1 MSSAEQP
8 MAKQRFC
15 CTSLLAISWVGG
27 GVAAAATTNY
37 PVTQSTAPLIIDGN
51 LDESF
56 WHLIPVQ
63 VLVSAE
69 TGVPAELGG
78 DSRVALR
85 GSELV
90 LAANCPE
97 PGGKVLARSIGHNP
111 IWEKDSYGSPAV
123 EDRMEYRLKYQVPGG
138 VERNLSLAVNPWG
151 AYRIE
156 QDGEPVPVN
165 IQLAAQVTVKGWSSE
180 AVLPLDMLNLDR
192 SAGTPAISLHVERIR
207 SRRPLAPEFHWSWP
221 GPRADAN
228 LVLPAFASMATGLAA
243 PDYRAPAFGN
253 NEPPLEV
260 GRVLAVPPIVPEW
273 DDPAWQ
279 GVRAFTLPQNDPIPR
294 APNYPTEVKWMHDGH
309 TLALLV
315 HVIEPEPVVARAGGR
330 DSGVMR
336 DDHVAIHLA
345 TSGSAFL
352 QIAFSSVGAI
362 WDARGIGPH
371 MGQPQASWNLPV
383 QVQTNIRYGAWT
395 ARINIPLLEC
405 ATALGESRIPS
416 RWRVLI
422 ERYRAER
429 PGEAS
434 EISTL
439 PVVGSSTF
447 FGPLRYRRMVLEN
460 VIPSQVRLPESPYPQ
475 RPRGGLAGELAA
487 LDSHVWDP
495 LYRRYNAV
503 RTMVERHQEKRAHQA
518 ILAERRAWDGVKTL
532 DDWKR
537 YRETRLQSLRE
548 VVGKYPTERPPLD
561 VRVSMRY
568 DGDGYHRENLAY
580 QSRSGFYVSANLYL
594 PAELHP
600 PIPAIVIQ
608 HSYHYPKTQGELQD
622 MGMLW
627 ARTGC
632 AVLVIER
639 LGFGERVETTPWF
652 RQATISWFTFSKQLN
667 LVGESHEGWM
677 AWDLIRAVDLLYA
690 RPDIDRERIIL
701 LGSVAGGDEPAAVA
715 AALDERISAVIPINY
730 DRGHIQGEDEDLF
743 GQITRQL
750 TTSFI
755 VSSVAPRRYVRAF
768 EFGWEGAEEPDFPD
782 VWVSGWLRAQK
793 VWGLYGAVQNL
804 ASSQGYG
811 LIRLSM
817 ERISHCFSAGPQ
829 QRKELYPILQ
839 RWFKIPLPLERD
851 LNILPDSELGTNRDP
866 EGSLR
871 QEAQRRRPEPE
882 LLSITPAMSSELRRK
897 PLHQIAH
904 EMGLEELQVARA
916 KRASL
921 SAAEK
926 RVQLQEALATVLGD
940 IEPSHSP
947 RAEIVW
953 TRSLSGSQVEAV
965 ALEVEDGISV
975 PLFMIRPV
983 SVDHPPVVIG
993 VSQQGKERFL
1003 SDRSE
1008 AIAKLVRD
1016 GVAVCLPD
1024 LRGTGETLPD
1034 ADRSDQGH
1042 ALREFS
1048 LGSTLLGARL
1058 KDLRTV
1064 ITYLRDRTDIGG
1076 RRIGIWGDAFVPAN
1090 SRDLFLDELQW
1101 EAGPQIQYHAEPLG
1115 AHLALLAAL
1124 YEEDVRAVVAH
1135 RGLAG
1140 YISVLE
1146 NAFAYVPTDIIV
1158 SGILK
1163 IGDIPDIIAGL
1174 SPRPVTLAG
1183 CVNGRNVQ
1191 LTADELDHAL
1201 VPAREQYRNSGE
1213 LIIRSEP
1220 AESDVTSWL
1229 VARLK

>member
-1 MSSAEQP
+1 
-8 MAKQRFC
+8 
-15 CTSLLAISWVGG
+15 
-27 GVAAAATTNY
+27 
-37 PVTQSTAPLIIDGN
+37 

-56 WHLIPVQ
+56 WRTVPVQ
-63 VLVSAE
+63 VLVSDE

-78 DSRVALR
+78 DSRVALH
-85 GSELV
+85 GSKLV

-97 PGGKVLARSIGHNP
+97 PGGKVLARSVGRNP
-111 IWEKDSYGSPAV
+111 IWEKDSHGSPPV
-123 EDRMEYRLKYQVPGG
+123 EDRIEYRLKYRAPGG
-138 VERNLSLAVNPWG
+138 VERNLTLAVNPWS

-156 QDGEPVPVN
+156 QDGEPVAVDL
-165 IQLAAQVTVKGWSSE
+165 QVAALVTNKGWSSE
-180 AVLPLDMLNLDR
+180 AVFPLEILNLDR
-192 SAGTPAISLHVERIR
+192 SIGTPAVSLHVERIR

-221 GPRADAN
+221 GPRAEAS
-228 LVLPAFASMATGLAA
+228 LVLPAFASLAA
-243 PDYRAPAFGN
+243 GLPDPDYRVPALGN
-253 NEPPLEV
+253 NEPALVV
-260 GRVLAVPPIVPEW
+260 GRVLAVPPIVSEW

-279 GVRAFTLPQNDPIPR
+279 GVRAFTLPRNEPIPR
-294 APNYPTEVKWMHDGH
+294 APTYPTEVKWMHDGH
-309 TLALLV
+309 TLAVLV
-315 HVIEPEPVVARAGGR
+315 HVVEPELVVARTGGR
-330 DSGVMR
+330 DSGVVR
-336 DDHVAIHLA
+336 DDHIAIYLA

-352 QIAFSSVGAI
+352 QMAFNSVGAI
-362 WDARGIGPH
+362 WSARGIGPH
-371 MGQPQASWNLPV
+371 MGQPQASWNLPA

-395 ARINIPLLEC
+395 ARLNIPLLEC
-405 ATALGESRIPS
+405 AAALGESRIPS
-416 RWRVLI
+416 RWRVLV
-422 ERYRAER
+422 ERYRAAR
-429 PGEAS
+429 PGEAA
-434 EISTL
+434 EVSTL

-460 VIPSQVRLPESPYPQ
+460 ANPSQVGLPGTPYPEL
-475 RPRGGLAGELAA
+475 PHAGLAGELAA

-503 RTMVERHQEKRAHQA
+503 RTMVERHQEKRAHLA
-518 ILAERRAWDGVKTL
+518 ILGERRAWDGVKTL

-537 YRETRLQSLRE
+537 YRDTRLQSLRE
-548 VVGKYPTERPPLD
+548 AVGKYPAKRPPLD

-568 DGDGYHRENLAY
+568 DGDGYHRENLVY

-594 PAELHP
+594 PAEVHP
-600 PIPAIVIQ
+600 PMPAIVIQ

-690 RPDIDRERIIL
+690 RPDIDRDRIIL

-715 AALDERISAVIPINY
+715 AALDERISGVIPINY

-743 GQITRQL
+743 GQITKQL

-793 VWGLYGAVQNL
+793 VWRLQDAIQNL

-839 RWFKIPLPLERD
+839 RWFRIPLPLERD
-851 LNILPDSELGTNRDP
+851 LNILPDSELATNRDP
-866 EGSLR
+866 EASRR

-882 LLSITPAMSSELRRK
+882 LLSIPPAMSADLQRK
-897 PLHQIAH
+897 TLHQIAH
-904 EMGLEELQVARA
+904 EIGLEELQAARA

-921 SAAEK
+921 SAAEN
-926 RVQLQEALATVLGD
+926 RAELQKALAAVLGD

-947 RAEIVW
+947 RAGIVW
-953 TRSLSGSQVEAV
+953 TRSLSGSQAEAID
-965 ALEVEDGISV
+965 LEVEDGISV
-975 PLFMIRPV
+975 PMFLIRPETV
-983 SVDHPPVVIG
+983 EHPSVVIA

-1003 SDRSE
+1003 SDRSD
-1008 AIAKLVRD
+1008 AIARLIRE

-1024 LRGTGETLPD
+1024 LRGTGETSPD

-1064 ITYLRDRTDIGG
+1064 IVYLRGRSDIAG

-1101 EAGPQIQYHAEPLG
+1101 ESGPQIQYHAEPLG

-1158 SGILK
+1158 PSILK
-1163 IGDIPDIIAGL
+1163 IGDIPDITAGL

-1191 LTADELDHAL
+1191 LTANELDRAL
-1201 VPAREQYRNSGE
+1201 APAIEQYKSSSD
-1213 LIIRSEP
+1213 LIIRP
-1220 AESDVTSWL
+1220 APIESDVTSWL